1 MSLRRAMVCAA
12 CAEEVKSEKQKLSA
26 ARGKWA
32 LEKGQLS
39 EELKKKSA
47 REEELKDTIEVVN
60 QALAAAAEEVAAV
73 RAREDEA
80 AARVADLESEID
92 ELRHEAVIADAKL
105 LALGTDED
113 DATDDLRS
121 AGDVRR
127 VLEALE
133 KEHADFKELTV
144 RRHLSDREA
153 HEAET
158 AKLEA
163 DAAKLEAE
171 IAKLEAENA
180 ELRQDALV
188 ADISALS
195 PRSDD
200 AAGDEAGESTTGRVA
215 DLEQQLDALQ
225 AEHAALVSDHADFKA
240 LAVRRQ
246 ASDRESNEA
255 ELAELRREAD
265 VEMAELRREIAELR
279 REAEVQQGRLAQQDN
294 ELREFPQAVAELR
307 LQVDNL
313 QAERV
318 ILEMQLVEIDV
329 LRKDLATAHE
339 DIEEANRTHEKTAAE
354 LQHWQTQADDMGKKL
369 LEEEQRATQDRT
381 AADELIR
388 ELTAKVGPA
397 DAEMSTA
404 PSTPPGE
411 LPPSGGDVSAR
422 REMVSS
428 EAQTDPV
435 SARDTV
441 SCEAQTDAIAA
452 SLAQP
457 SGAAGG
463 MDSTVEAGPKPAVQ
477 EPAAPKPAPPK
488 GKGKGAPPPPKA
500 KFAPPPRAAQN
511 APSPMKAKAS
521 RTLQLQWEKPRKGV
535 SIFEDAVLERMSRG
549 AVDPLSPGSVWDTDS
564 NSPPPKGLL
573 AWFTKPET
581 VVREEP
587 SSDKGRRK
595 GSAVMDERECLK
607 VGVIMQRLKKFK
619 STGEMKE
626 ALVTCDESRLT
637 ADDLDVLAVNFPAKA
652 ACEKVRKLAG
662 ESMGPYD
669 QFVSMLDSIPKL
681 RERLECMM
689 FVQRF
694 DSVASDVEARVQNL
708 RKALDFLCSSAE
720 LQTILQTFRRVGN
733 ALNEGTRVGN
743 FDGFAL
749 NNAATTLANCVS
761 PIDKRV
767 TLRSYAVSLIPE
779 VVARFTEEA
788 TVALAR
794 VKSGGAESTMELIRD
809 VVLSFEN
816 IRTREVATRRRTV
829 CPAEFDPMDTF
840 SERMETFAKEHEER
854 VHSLATAAM
863 RWGQDYVQALVFFG
877 DAGNFWPSMKSEGDK
892 CAPDFFHCMLSLAA
906 ELKKDLQAIGPVS
919 VEPKTPIRPNRTPR
933 DAPGSDR
940 AGGREAGAAT
950 GGAPVLP
957 PGATPA
963 LPPGATSVL
972 PPGATPVLPPGA
984 TPVWPPGAARAPA
997 PPSPPAPPLPA
1008 PEEAAL
1014 QEAARPETA
1023 LQEAVL
1029 KEAAHQEAAPH
1040 VFGAVPVPE
1049 RATQQLPPPVVPRK
1063 KNWRSFAEEMPKEN
1077 KDPLVAKNDEKDPS
1091 GSSPGRERKLS
1102 LPSSEDGFDY
1112 AVLEERVEGRKSIG
1126 RVLDHY
1132 RRLSLLDDE
1141 APDFLASL

>member
-1 MSLRRAMVCAA
+1 
-12 CAEEVKSEKQKLSA
+12 
-26 ARGKWA
+26 
-32 LEKGQLS
+32 
-39 EELKKKSA
+39 
-47 REEELKDTIEVVN
+47 
-60 QALAAAAEEVAAV
+60 
-73 RAREDEA
+73 
-80 AARVADLESEID
+80 
-92 ELRHEAVIADAKL
+92 
-105 LALGTDED
+105 
-113 DATDDLRS
+113 
-121 AGDVRR
+121 
-127 VLEALE
+127 
-133 KEHADFKELTV
+133 
-144 RRHLSDREA
+144 
-153 HEAET
+153 
-158 AKLEA
+158 
-163 DAAKLEAE
+163 
-171 IAKLEAENA
+171 
-180 ELRQDALV
+180 
-188 ADISALS
+188 
-195 PRSDD
+195 
-200 AAGDEAGESTTGRVA
+200 
-215 DLEQQLDALQ
+215 
-225 AEHAALVSDHADFKA
+225 
-240 LAVRRQ
+240 
-246 ASDRESNEA
+246 
-255 ELAELRREAD
+255 
-265 VEMAELRREIAELR
+265 
-279 REAEVQQGRLAQQDN
+279 
-294 ELREFPQAVAELR
+294 
-307 LQVDNL
+307 
-313 QAERV
+313 
-318 ILEMQLVEIDV
+318 
-329 LRKDLATAHE
+329 
-339 DIEEANRTHEKTAAE
+339 
-354 LQHWQTQADDMGKKL
+354 
-369 LEEEQRATQDRT
+369 
-381 AADELIR
+381 
-388 ELTAKVGPA
+388 
-397 DAEMSTA
+397 
-404 PSTPPGE
+404 
-411 LPPSGGDVSAR
+411 
-422 REMVSS
+422 
-428 EAQTDPV
+428 
-435 SARDTV
+435 
-441 SCEAQTDAIAA
+441 
-452 SLAQP
+452 
-457 SGAAGG
+457 
-463 MDSTVEAGPKPAVQ
+463 
-477 EPAAPKPAPPK
+477 
-488 GKGKGAPPPPKA
+488 
-500 KFAPPPRAAQN
+500 
-511 APSPMKAKAS
+511 MKAKAS

-564 NSPPPKGLL
+564 NSPPPQGLL

-743 FDGFAL
+743 FDAFAL

-840 SERMETFAKEHEER
+840 SERMETFAEEHEER

-933 DAPGSDR
+933 RRCPRRRRLRFKKRRVRKPHFRKRCSKKQRIRKQPRMFLVRYPCRSEPRSSYPHPWCRGRKTGEVSRRKCLRRTRIPSSQRTTRRTLRAPPRAASGSCRCR
-940 AGGREAGAAT
+940 ALRTASTTRSSRRGLRGGSPSAACSIT
-950 GGAPVLP
+950 TAVCLSSTTKLP
-957 PGATPA
+957 TFWP
-963 LPPGATSVL
+963 LSESVL
-972 PPGATPVLPPGA
+972 
-984 TPVWPPGAARAPA
+984 
-997 PPSPPAPPLPA
+997 SC
-1008 PEEAAL
+1008 
-1014 QEAARPETA
+1014 
-1023 LQEAVL
+1023 
-1029 KEAAHQEAAPH
+1029 
-1040 VFGAVPVPE
+1040 
-1049 RATQQLPPPVVPRK
+1049 
-1063 KNWRSFAEEMPKEN
+1063 
-1077 KDPLVAKNDEKDPS
+1077 
-1091 GSSPGRERKLS
+1091 
-1102 LPSSEDGFDY
+1102 
-1112 AVLEERVEGRKSIG
+1112 
-1126 RVLDHY
+1126 
-1132 RRLSLLDDE
+1132 RLSR
-1141 APDFLASL
+1141 